1 MILPDLDYSIGEVFN
16 EIDKADAFYIS
27 RFKIQAKVYS
37 VVLVE
42 SVDLTRIFK
51 QLDRKGGSKFESNF
65 LIGSKSKLKYRV
77 VCIRLPFHQIDMRNS
92 KLQKNGNRNNKNN
105 KQLNYLHLW
114 NIFFTNLY
122 SKGVL
127 IEKSINYFL

>member
-42 SVDLTRIFK
+42 SVDLTRI
-51 QLDRKGGSKFESNF
+51 LSNW
-65 LIGSKSKLKYRV
+65 IERGV
-77 VCIRLPFHQIDMRNS
+77 VSSNQIS
-92 KLQKNGNRNNKNN
+92 
-105 KQLNYLHLW
+105 
-114 NIFFTNLY
+114 
-122 SKGVL
+122 
-127 IEKSINYFL
+127 